1 MIDIHNH
8 IIFDFDDGPKK
19 LDESLEM
26 LKIAAD
32 QGITEVFATSHFNEL
47 IPSNVEDIYFERLN
61 ILREKVIEHN
71 IPVNLYSGSEIFFHH
86 LIHET
91 VKKSRV
97 TTLGNQNKYVLM
109 EFPMYLIPNGIE
121 EALYRLSMEGYIPII
136 AHPERYTSMHS
147 RPEKLLNF
155 IKFGGLLQVNAG
167 SILGEFGKPC
177 QKTAMW
183 LLEQK
188 VVHFIASDAHAPVGR
203 AFKLAKAARA
213 LQDNFDQDYIDELV
227 EKNARKII
235 QNRELEPKQ
244 LPEEPQKPKSF
255 FERLKVRFNLL

>member
-8 IIFDFDDGPKK
+8 IIFDFDDGPRT
-19 LDESLEM
+19 LEESLEM

-32 QGITEVFATSHFNEL
+32 QGITEVFATSHFTEV
-47 IPSNVEDIYFERLN
+47 ISKDVENTYFERLN
-61 ILREKVIEHN
+61 ILREKVVEHN

-86 LIHET
+86 FIHET
-91 VKKSRV
+91 VKKGRV

-109 EFPMYLIPNGIE
+109 EFPMYLMPNGVE

-136 AHPERYTSMHS
+136 AHPERYTTMHS

-155 IKFGGLLQVNAG
+155 VQYGGLLQVNTG
-167 SILGEFGKPC
+167 SILGDFGKPC

-183 LLEQK
+183 LLEQR
-188 VVHFIASDAHAPVGR
+188 VVHFIASDAHAPTGR
-203 AFKLAKAARA
+203 AFKMEKAVKA
-213 LQDNFDQDYIDELV
+213 LQGHFDQDYIDELV
-227 EKNARKII
+227 ERNARKII

-244 LPEEPQKPKSF
+244 IPDEPQKPKSF
-255 FERLKVRFNLL
+255 LERLKVRFNL